1 MEAHQVL
8 ITDNSSKQTSLLQ
21 IRVPSSTIKGNIAQL
36 PRLRLTTAASSPSS
50 SYTIWIPNSQME
62 KGWGD
67 TNNIFEFICADI
79 KTMKERVD
87 HFDTPLAKY
96 QETSESHA
104 KCLSHLESFY
114 GREEKD
120 REDMRTEVIQT
131 DQAVLPEANNELRCG
146 YSALPIGPKRTNQG
160 AVGLWVIS

>member
-1 MEAHQVL
+1 
-8 ITDNSSKQTSLLQ
+8 
-21 IRVPSSTIKGNIAQL
+21 
-36 PRLRLTTAASSPSS
+36 
-50 SYTIWIPNSQME
+50 ME

-104 KCLSHLESFY
+104 KWLSHLESFY
-114 GREEKD
+114 GWEEKD
-120 REDMRTEVIQT
+120 REDIRTEVIQT
-131 DQAVLPEANNELRCG
+131 DQAVLPEAKDVDTLHC
-146 YSALPIGPKRTNQG
+146 LGPKRTNQG